1 MMDTNVDFLEW
12 FINVLIKKLLVE
24 QLKTKKFLNK
34 RLAEKFHKAIISKF
48 EKRKVH
54 LLTLVK
60 NLIIKIL
67 NLKLIMLL
75 EYQNIKIFLESVTL
89 QISLKKVLRLKKLKT
104 LCRGHMSL
112 MILAGKKLL
121 KLFTKKN

>member
-1 MMDTNVDFLEW
+1 MDTNVDFLEW
-12 FINVLIKKLLVE
+12 FINVLIKKLVE

-112 MILAGKKLL
+112 MILVGKKLL